1 MQVRSRCR
9 LPDPRRPVE
18 LELSGPVGRPWAR
31 GLGRDVGQ
39 PEGEPVEKVGLAIT
53 GRYREAFG
61 RREGPEVPASWA
73 SARGCRLHGE
83 ARCPR
88 SPGRE
93 CTRARPATAA
103 MIFALGHIL
112 ASRPDRPPASLVPV
126 TQASPA
132 LCRDR
137 HSLVRHA
144 ELHVRRSD
152 LDQIGSFWPQTKQRP
167 AFIAPSPDGRCRR
180 TPSRR
185 HGGQGRARNPNR
197 SRSASLRA
205 PRPSRAGG
213 PARRRKGWP

>member
-18 LELSGPVGRPWAR
+18 LELSGPVGRPRAR
-31 GLGRDVGQ
+31 SLGRDVGQ

-53 GRYREAFG
+53 GPYREAFG

-83 ARCPR
+83 ARCPP

-126 TQASPA
+126 PQASPLGRA
-132 LCRDR
+132 AR
-137 HSLVRHA
+137 HSLVRQA
-144 ELHVRRSD
+144 PLQVRRSERD
-152 LDQIGSFWPQTKQRP
+152 HGGSCSPQARHRPEFIG
-167 AFIAPSPDGRCRR
+167 PSSGGRCRR
-180 TPSRR
+180 RSSHRR
-185 HGGQGRARNPNR
+185 GVRARGR
-197 SRSASLRA
+197 SRGRSSSAS
-205 PRPSRAGG
+205 PPE
-213 PARRRKGWP
+213 